1 MMTVILF
8 ILLFLVVAHNV
19 WLVHKDNILKDMF
32 AALLQESSDKDVK
45 LHEAYE
51 RIAQMADWMN
61 THQKEMQRLQSML
74 LDLVERQTKS
84 NGADSPES
92 VEYVE
97 WMRSMCEGLKGK
109 AHEEGD
115 EA

>member
-1 MMTVILF
+1 MMTVIL
-8 ILLFLVVAHNV
+8 LVMLVLVVVHNV
-19 WLVHKDNILKDMF
+19 WLVHKNNILKGMF

-51 RIAQMADWMN
+51 RIVQMADWMN
-61 THQKEMQRLQSML
+61 THQKEMQRLLSML
-74 LDLVERQTKS
+74 SDLVERQTKS

-92 VEYVE
+92 VEYAE
-97 WMRSMCEGLKGK
+97 RMRSMCEALKGK

-115 EA
+115 EE